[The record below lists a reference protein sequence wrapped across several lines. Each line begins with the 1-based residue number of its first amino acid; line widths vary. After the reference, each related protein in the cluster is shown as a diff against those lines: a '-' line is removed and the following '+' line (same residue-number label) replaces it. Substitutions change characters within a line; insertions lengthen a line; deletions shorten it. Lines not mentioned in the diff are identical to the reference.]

1 MPVCCG
7 RSAATQKKFLAP
19 CRRPHAT
26 WARGR
31 VNEPYTRR
39 NDGAPKYAKFSH
51 QRRNL
56 KTHMASIQQLLD
68 IMATL
73 RDPERGC
80 PWDREQRFAPVAP
93 HTIEEA
99 YEVAAALERGDMNAW
114 RGGATRRSRASN
126 GSATRRPSA
135 ARRRVMVPTASST
148 A

>member
-7 RSAATQKKFLAP
+7 RTAAAREKFLAP

-56 KTHMASIQQLLD
+56 KTYMAYIQQLLD
-68 IMATL
+68 IMTTL

-80 PWDREQRFAPVAP
+80 PC
-93 HTIEEA
+93 
-99 YEVAAALERGDMNAW
+99 ERG
-114 RGGATRRSRASN
+114 RGGAAGAPRA
-126 GSATRRPSA
+126 GGGAGGGAGAGGRGG
-135 ARRRVMVPTASST
+135 M
-148 A
+148 

>member
-7 RSAATQKKFLAP
+7 RTAAAREKFLAP

-56 KTHMASIQQLLD
+56 KTYMASIQQQLD

-73 RDPERGC
+73 RDRERGC
-80 PWDREQRFAPVAP
+80 PLDREQSFATDTP
-93 HTIEEA
+93 HTNKKTN
-99 YEVAAALERGDMNAW
+99 EVADAIERGDMN
-114 RGGATRRSRASN
+114 
-126 GSATRRPSA
+126 
-135 ARRRVMVPTASST
+135 
-148 A
+148 